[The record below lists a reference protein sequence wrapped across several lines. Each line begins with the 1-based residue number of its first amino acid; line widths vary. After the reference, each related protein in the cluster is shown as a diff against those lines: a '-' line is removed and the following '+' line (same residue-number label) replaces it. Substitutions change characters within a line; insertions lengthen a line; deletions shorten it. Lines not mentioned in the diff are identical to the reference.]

1 MILVAL
7 IVAHTAAKNKRK
19 AVNRRSLFGPI
30 GRKLWKVQQTHALY
44 RSIFVKR
51 VYLLLYII
59 VLSCSHTKPSGREP
73 YFRRNKR

>member
-7 IVAHTAAKNKRK
+7 IVAHTATKNKRK

-30 GRKLWKVQQTHALY
+30 GRKLWKVQQTRTLY
-44 RSIFVKR
+44 RSIFVKY
-51 VYLLLYII
+51 VYLLSYII
-59 VLSCSHTKPSGREP
+59 VLSCYHTKSSGREP

>member
-1 MILVAL
+1 MILFAL

-30 GRKLWKVQQTHALY
+30 GRKLWKVQQTRTLY
-44 RSIFVKR
+44 RSIFVKC
-51 VYLLLYII
+51 VYLLSYII
-59 VLSCSHTKPSGREP
+59 VLSCYYNKSSGREP

>member
-30 GRKLWKVQQTHALY
+30 GRKLWKVQQTRTLY

-51 VYLLLYII
+51 VYLLSYII
-59 VLSCSHTKPSGREP
+59 VLSCYHTKLSGREP

>member
-44 RSIFVKR
+44 HSIFVKYA
-51 VYLLLYII
+51 YLLPHII
-59 VLSCSHTKPSGREP
+59 MLSCYHTKSSGGEP

>member
-30 GRKLWKVQQTHALY
+30 GRKLWKVQQTRTLY
-44 RSIFVKR
+44 RSIFVKC
-51 VYLLLYII
+51 VYLLSHII
-59 VLSCSHTKPSGREP
+59 VLSCYHNKSSGREP